1 MSRPFSK
8 VICFGSSASS
18 QRISRRGISKP
29 AHPAIAS
36 KEHEFDDIDPFGH
49 PRVPFRGHFEVGKC
63 DLRRQW
69 VESFTDTSLSHV
81 GQWWEGEGND
91 ESCST
96 LKLKGNIES
105 PIGLVKIPL
114 GIGGPLLIHGEDVR
128 GYELL
133 PMALTEGALVAS
145 VTRGATAL
153 TRAGG
158 VWTVSQQQEMTR
170 APAFH
175 LRTAREAILLSNWL
189 RSNHLRL
196 ETRVREYSQHAKL
209 LRLETKQVGRMLITR
224 FVYETGDAGGQNM
237 TTSVTWHACLW
248 ALEQIQKELPQ
259 VHVEDFMIES
269 NLSGDK
275 KMSFLNSY
283 SPRGIT
289 AQAEAW
295 IPESILKSVFKV
307 CIIIECTCTQIVL
320 CTVLHMYYDMK
331 CSKCV
336 SGISSSSLQN
346 NLCINILSLL

>member
-8 VICFGSSASS
+8 VICFGSSVLL
-18 QRISRRGISKP
+18 QRIGRRGISKR
-29 AHPAIAS
+29 AHPAFAS

-49 PRVPFRGHFEVGKC
+49 PRVPLRGHFEVGKC
-63 DLRRQW
+63 DSRRQW
-69 VESFTDTSLSHV
+69 VESFTDTSLPHL
-81 GQWWEGEGND
+81 GQWWEGEGSD

-96 LKLKGNIES
+96 LKLKGNVEN
-105 PIGLVKIPL
+105 PIGLAKVPL
-114 GIGGPLLIHGEDVR
+114 GIAGPLLIHGEDVR

-145 VTRGATAL
+145 ATRGAVAL
-153 TRAGG
+153 TRSGG
-158 VWTVSQQQEMTR
+158 VWTASQQQEMTR

-175 LRTAREAILLSNWL
+175 LRTAREAILVSNWL
-189 RSNHLRL
+189 RSNRLRL
-196 ETRVREYSQHAKL
+196 ETRIQEYSQHAKL
-209 LRLETKQVGRMLITR
+209 LRLETKQVGRMLIVR

-248 ALEQIQKELPQ
+248 ALEQMQKELPQ
-259 VHVEDFMIES
+259 VHVEDFLIES

-295 IPESILKSVFKV
+295 IPESIIQSVLKV
-307 CIIIECTCTQIVL
+307 CITVECTCTQIVL
-320 CTVLHMYYDMK
+320 CNSYSIYWIQQMCKWDFQFFPAKYIISLH
-331 CSKCV
+331 
-336 SGISSSSLQN
+336 
-346 NLCINILSLL
+346 